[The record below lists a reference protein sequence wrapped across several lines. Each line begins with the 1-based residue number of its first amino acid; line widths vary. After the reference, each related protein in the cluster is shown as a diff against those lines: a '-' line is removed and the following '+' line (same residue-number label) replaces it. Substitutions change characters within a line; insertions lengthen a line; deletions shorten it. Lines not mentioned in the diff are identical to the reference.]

1 MDPMK
6 NHEGYRD
13 PTAGRAVRNAVRR
26 TRRGKDRAS
35 QSLTYRLGEIRMF
48 QECAQECAQRQ
59 L

>member
-35 QSLTYRLGEIRMF
+35 QSLTYRLGEIRSF
-48 QECAQECAQRQ
+48 RESAKCR